1 MQQHQPSIPIAN
13 AAMPAAVPP
22 YRTTR
27 RRCLAIVALGLTA
40 ALFFSPIR
48 VGPWWWQPVVAAAV
62 LLVTVLVNANL
73 TRRAGSGSSIG
84 WALLRGPV
92 ATGLVTAVLG
102 VAAIMLARLS
112 SMTEYDTSFVWA
124 VLEGMLVAVLVGLV
138 SALVAQFQPSTP
150 LAVLGALV
158 GWTAATVA
166 NEAGWIVAP
175 SGLATAVGS
184 QWASTGVVVL
194 SLLPPLLFG
203 GVGGMAFALLGSL
216 LGSRLRALAKNSAT

>member
-13 AAMPAAVPP
+13 AAMSAAIPP
-22 YRTTR
+22 YRTTW
-27 RRCLAIVALGLTA
+27 RRCLAIVILGLSA
-40 ALFFSPIR
+40 SLFFSPIR

-62 LLVTVLVNANL
+62 LLVTVLLNAFVI
-73 TRRAGSGSSIG
+73 RRAGSGSSIG
-84 WALLRGPV
+84 WALRGPV
-92 ATGLVTAVLG
+92 ATGLVTGVLES
-102 VAAIMLARLS
+102 ATIMLARLS
-112 SMTEYDTSFVWA
+112 SMTEYDTSFLWT

-166 NEAGWIVAP
+166 NLVAWILDP
-175 SGLATAVGS
+175 SGLGTAVGS

-194 SLLPPLLFG
+194 SLLYFLLFAGFG
-203 GVGGMAFALLGSL
+203 GLALALLGGL
-216 LGSRLRALAKNSAT
+216 LGRGLRALS

>member
-13 AAMPAAVPP
+13 AAMPAAIPP
-22 YRTTR
+22 YRTTW
-27 RRCLAIVALGLTA
+27 RRCLAIVILGLSA
-40 ALFFSPIR
+40 SLFFSPIR

-62 LLVTVLVNANL
+62 LFVAVLLNAFVI
-73 TRRAGSGSSIG
+73 RRAGSGSSIG
-84 WALLRGPV
+84 WALRGPV
-92 ATGLVTAVLG
+92 ATGLVTGVLES
-102 VAAIMLARLS
+102 ATIMLARLS
-112 SMTEYDTSFVWA
+112 SMTEYDTSFLWA

-166 NEAGWIVAP
+166 NLVAWILDP
-175 SGLATAVGS
+175 SGLGTAVGS

-194 SLLPPLLFG
+194 SLLYFLLFAGFG
-203 GVGGMAFALLGSL
+203 GLALALLGGL
-216 LGSRLRALAKNSAT
+216 LGRGLRALS

>member
-13 AAMPAAVPP
+13 AAMPAAIPP
-22 YRTTR
+22 YRTTW
-27 RRCLAIVALGLTA
+27 RRCLAIVILGLTA

-62 LLVTVLVNANL
+62 LLVAVLLNATL
-73 TRRAGSGSSIG
+73 IRRAGSGISIG
-84 WALLRGPV
+84 WALRGPV

-102 VAAIMLARLS
+102 GTAIMLARLS
-112 SMTEYDTSFVWA
+112 SMTEYDTSILWA

-138 SALVAQFQPSTP
+138 GALVAQFQPSTP

-166 NEAGWIVAP
+166 NLVAWILDP
-175 SGLATAVGS
+175 SGLGTAVGS

-194 SLLPPLLFG
+194 SLLSFLLFAGFG
-203 GVGGMAFALLGSL
+203 GLGGSLLGGL